1 MPPRSHPP
9 RLDAPAIAHLGWA
22 LRVRREKMPR
32 ERDQIAELLGYSAD
46 VVKHIENGTYRARID
61 HFLAEWT
68 KAFGMDDELRAI
80 WERVHDAQRQ
90 EDRAKFA
97 PPTPSPQ
104 QPSIKGQ
111 VVVPGP
117 LAAEAELFD
126 TMELV
131 HMADASDIGPGT
143 LEVLDE
149 AVDLLCRAYP
159 STPAAVLRDRAKQRL
174 AYVRRLLNGRL
185 TLRQH
190 RELLVHSGWLAAL
203 LGCVHY
209 DLGER
214 EPAEA
219 ARQAAYRFA
228 KEAGHGELM
237 GWAYEMSAWYAL
249 TEGRYED
256 VLDAAQ
262 QGQRVAGTSNA
273 LVQLILQEARGHARL
288 GHAKQARSAL
298 ERGRVVLE
306 RLPLPSNPA
315 HHFVFDRT
323 KWIFYGA
330 TIHTWVSDDD
340 RAEEFALEVVKQHT
354 WPDGTTNAP
363 MRVSDSRMN
372 LATVHV
378 RRGDLDAAVDQ
389 GLTALSFERK
399 SLPSLVVRGTEL
411 DRIFQH
417 RYRGE
422 RLTARFHERLM
433 LARRSLT
440 SPEVPPAGADQPPAG
455 DGAAEPD

>member
-9 RLDAPAIAHLGWA
+9 HPDAPAVAHLGWA

-32 ERDQIAELLGYSAD
+32 ERDQIADLLGYSAD
-46 VVKHIENGTYRARID
+46 VVKHIENGTYRAKVD
-61 HFLAEWT
+61 HFIAEWA
-68 KAFGMDDELRAI
+68 KAFGLDDELRAL
-80 WERVHDAQRQ
+80 WERVHQAQQQHDHEQPAQSRPSTQ
-90 EDRAKFA
+90 QA
-97 PPTPSPQ
+97 P
-104 QPSIKGQ
+104 IKGQ
-111 VVVPGP
+111 VIAPGP

-131 HMADASDIGPGT
+131 HLAGASDISPGT
-143 LEVLDE
+143 IEILEE

-174 AYVRRLLNGRL
+174 AYVLRLFNGRL

-190 RELLVHSGWLAAL
+190 RELLVHAGWLAAL

-214 EPAEA
+214 EQAEA
-219 ARQAAYRFA
+219 ARQCAYQFA

-237 GWAYEMSAWYAL
+237 GWAYEMTAWFAL
-249 TEGRYED
+249 VEGRYED
-256 VLDAAQ
+256 VLDAAR

-273 LVQLILQEARGHARL
+273 LVQLILQEAKGYARL
-288 GHAKQARSAL
+288 GDAKQARITF

-306 RLPLPSNPA
+306 RLPIPSNPA

-330 TIHTWVSDDD
+330 TIHTWLSDDD
-340 RAEEFALEVVKQHT
+340 RAEEFAQEILDQHT
-354 WPDGTTNAP
+354 RPDGTTNAP
-363 MRVSDSRMN
+363 MRVADVRID
-372 LATVHV
+372 LAIVHA

-389 GLTALSFERK
+389 GLAALSFERK
-399 SLPSLVVRGTEL
+399 TLPSIVARGTEL
-411 DRIFQH
+411 ERIFQD
-417 RYRGE
+417 RYRNE
-422 RLTARFHERLM
+422 RLTADFHERLM

-440 SPEVPPAGADQPPAG
+440 RPELPPPADGDQPSNG
-455 DGAAEPD
+455 NGRDV